1 MADGDAAFA
10 RCSHLR
16 GTSWRGAGAQ
26 VRLRPCGQTWL
37 VVMLWPDRSADEG
50 TRVGSPMP
58 QFGAPGVA
66 NMRRRQQSASQGLV
80 NPCAKA
86 PRRMAMPCSVASTHG
101 LKFPLSRLLCPNSH
115 GSHYLWPPIAA
126 KPASLAE
133 VSRQRRGCSA
143 AAKRHEVAEKLSHR
157 PGASA
162 RGGSGTSREAPATAL
177 QGGAFQT
184 HVLAVFTSP
193 PQIVHVSNSFVCA
206 CVPGLTHV
214 RLQRPWCHPSSQ
226 GRPICSLRQA
236 EPCGFLFEFGCVT

>member
-1 MADGDAAFA
+1 MAGQERGRGHTRWLSDATIWCS
-10 RCSHLR
+10 RCGQYATQAAVGLTRTCQPMRKGTASNRNALLR
-16 GTSWRGAGAQ
+16 GVHPWTGVPFVAPP
-26 VRLRPCGQTWL
+26 VP
-37 VVMLWPDRSADEG
+37 E
-50 TRVGSPMP
+50 
-58 QFGAPGVA
+58 FGWQSLPVA
-66 NMRRRQQSASQGLV
+66 A
-80 NPCAKA
+80 
-86 PRRMAMPCSVASTHG
+86 
-101 LKFPLSRLLCPNSH
+101 
-115 GSHYLWPPIAA
+115 IAA
-126 KPASLAE
+126 KPASLGE

-143 AAKRHEVAEKLSHR
+143 AAKLHEVAEKLSHR

-226 GRPICSLRQA
+226 GRPICSLAPA
-236 EPCGFLFEFGCVT
+236 EPCVLLFKFGCVT

>member
-1 MADGDAAFA
+1 MRMADGDAAFA
-10 RCSHLR
+10 RCSDLR
-16 GTSWRGAGAQ
+16 GTGWHGTGAQ

-58 QFGAPGVA
+58 PFGAPGVA

-86 PRRMAMPCSVASTHG
+86 PRRIAMPCSFVA
-101 LKFPLSRLLCPNSH
+101 
-115 GSHYLWPPIAA
+115 PPVPEFGWQSLPVAAIAA
-126 KPASLAE
+126 KPASLGE

-143 AAKRHEVAEKLSHR
+143 AAKLHEVAEKLSHR
-157 PGASA
+157 PRASA
-162 RGGSGTSREAPATAL
+162 RGGSGTSREVSATVL
-177 QGGAFQT
+177 QGCAFQT
-184 HVLAVFTSP
+184 HVLAVLTSR

-214 RLQRPWCHPSSQ
+214 RLQRAWYHPSSQ
-226 GRPICSLRQA
+226 GRPIAACAQLS
-236 EPCGFLFEFGCVT
+236 PVVFC